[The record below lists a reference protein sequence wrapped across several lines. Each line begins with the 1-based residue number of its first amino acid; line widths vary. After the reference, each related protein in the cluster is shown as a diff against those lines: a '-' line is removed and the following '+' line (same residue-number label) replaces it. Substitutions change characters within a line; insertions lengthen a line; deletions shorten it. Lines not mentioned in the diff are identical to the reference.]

1 MLLFIVAEN
10 LFKAGNRTP
19 LGGSAFEIYLEAS
32 AGTLH
37 ALAKQRNCILHYLV
51 DNIYEQTEFGMRR
64 PLKLY
69 EGWFRSAGLVYICPQ
84 AIAISLM
91 DHDKQDSSQYFT
103 LLPEY
108 ISEGI
113 DVAYQAVEK
122 CHAEGRHYVFL
133 NADSSDKPFSFE
145 CCLKTARS
153 PGIVTAFRNEAP
165 VVGSKISVI
174 YPQNRQMSTRALRLL
189 ALTPFA
195 MRCSVGYRNSEGP
208 AVRHGRVSFAV
219 RLSDYSS
226 PEYRRCVRSFLT
238 AIPNAFF
245 CPIRTTNFLPRVI
258 PV

>member
-1 MLLFIVAEN
+1 MDNWLLPKITDYWDWTRDSLEKFSLEITMASPEVRVSSLSAIRDAITEHVRVLPERNLLDVLFIVAEN
-10 LFKAGNRTP
+10 LFKADNRTP

-32 AGTLH
+32 AGTLY

-91 DHDKQDSSQYFT
+91 DHDKQDASQYFR
-103 LLPEY
+103 LLPKY
-108 ISEGI
+108 IGEGI
-113 DVAYQAVEK
+113 DVAYQVVEK
-122 CHAEGRHYVFL
+122 CHTEGRHYVFL

-145 CCLKTARS
+145 CCLKTAKS

-174 YPQNRQMSTRALRLL
+174 YPQNQR
-189 ALTPFA
+189 
-195 MRCSVGYRNSEGP
+195 
-208 AVRHGRVSFAV
+208 
-219 RLSDYSS
+219 
-226 PEYRRCVRSFLT
+226 
-238 AIPNAFF
+238 
-245 CPIRTTNFLPRVI
+245 
-258 PV
+258 